1 MEDGRE
7 RPRVALIAGT
17 LGQGGAEKQLVYAA
31 RALAA
36 AGVDVRVLCLT
47 RGEPHE
53 ASLRAAGIP
62 VDHVGEARGVA
73 RRLLRIT
80 RDMRQFRPQVV
91 QAAHTYTNLY
101 AALAARRA
109 GALGIGALRSSV
121 AHARAG
127 NGAWTRWLL
136 RCPSAVVANSH
147 AAADELAKLPGL
159 APRRV
164 YVVPNVIEARGSRP
178 EVRTNPSAPC
188 AAVVGRL
195 VPAKRVDRFLE
206 SLALARREVPALR
219 GVVVGDGPERGAL
232 ERRAGELGLGPA
244 VAFLGSR
251 ADVPS
256 LLATVDVLVLSS
268 DDEGFPNVLLEAMD
282 AGRPVVATDVGDVR
296 EVVRDGATGYVVARS
311 ADALAS
317 RIVQLA
323 KDPELGREMGEAG
336 RARVCAEYGLPSLG
350 GALIGVFRDLAMKE
364 GHARAVA
371 AFA

>member
-1 MEDGRE
+1 MENGRE

-36 AGVDVRVLCLT
+36 AGVEILVLSLT
-47 RGEPHE
+47 RGEQYE
-53 ASLRAAGIP
+53 ASLREAGIA
-62 VDHVGEARGVA
+62 VNHVGEARGVA
-73 RRLLRIT
+73 RRLLRIS
-80 RDMRQFRPQVV
+80 RDVRRFRPQVV
-91 QAAHTYTNLY
+91 QATHTYTNLY
-101 AALAARRA
+101 AALAARWA

-121 AHARAG
+121 AHTRAG

-136 RCPSAVVANSH
+136 RCPSAVVANSR

-159 APRRV
+159 APRRL
-164 YVVPNVIEARGSRP
+164 YVVPNVIEARLSRP
-178 EVRTNPSAPC
+178 EDRRDPSSPC
-188 AAVVGRL
+188 AAIVGRL

-206 SLALARREVPALR
+206 SLALARREVPTLR
-219 GVVVGDGPERGAL
+219 GVVVGDGPERFAL

-244 VAFLGSR
+244 VEFLGSR
-251 ADVPS
+251 EDVPS
-256 LLATVDVLVLSS
+256 VLAAADMLVLSS

-296 EVVRDGATGYVVARS
+296 EVVRDGTTGYVVATS

-317 RIVQLA
+317 RIVRLA
-323 KDPELGREMGEAG
+323 EDPDLARRLGDAG
-336 RARVCAEYGLPSLG
+336 RARIGSEYGLGSLA
-350 GALIGVFRDLAMKE
+350 GALIGVFRDLAAKE